1 MQFSNKISD
10 KIKRLVWRRIK
21 DYYYYSIAND
31 PPIIRNINYNV
42 VPHQKKVLISY
53 LTRGFAVRPE
63 INSGRTIIPELF
75 KIVKVF
81 TESGFAVDLVNCNDI
96 KSIKLILDTK
106 YDVLF
111 GFGEVFYRMS
121 EFQPNALTM
130 LYMTEQHPE
139 TSYKEEQKR
148 LDYFYERHNK
158 KVPIVRSG
166 QFYKIEHLK
175 KKYNSVITLSELEPL
190 KQMYNDPY
198 PIFPTGIINPQF
210 SFSDKEH
217 SFSRT
222 NFLWLGSSAVIH
234 KGLDLLIDVFKKR
247 DDVSL
252 HICGLNEQ
260 ARKILN
266 IPERANIYDYGYID
280 IQSET
285 FLNIVDK
292 CTYSILPSCAEGCA
306 TSITTCMLHGLI
318 PVVNK
323 DAGFNRLSDNALF
336 LKDFKIEYL
345 DNKISELSNYD
356 IEYLSKL
363 HERVFH
369 FARSSFILST
379 FEENFRTIVNDIIK
393 KNG

>member
-1 MQFSNKISD
+1 MQLSTTISD
-10 KIKRLVWRRIK
+10 KIKRIVWRRIK
-21 DYYYYSIAND
+21 DYYYYFIAID
-31 PPIIRNINYNV
+31 PPIIRNINYN
-42 VPHQKKVLISY
+42 PHSTQKKVLVSY
-53 LTRGFAVRPE
+53 LTRGFVIRPE
-63 INSGRTIIPELF
+63 DNSGRTIIPELF
-75 KIVKVF
+75 KIVRVF
-81 TESGFAVDLVNCNDI
+81 TELGFAIDLVNCNDI
-96 KSIKLILDTK
+96 KSIKLISDTK

-111 GFGEVFYRMS
+111 GFGEVFFRMS
-121 EFQPNALTM
+121 EFQPNALTT

-139 TSYKEEQKR
+139 ISYKEEQKR

-158 KVPIVRSG
+158 RVPIVRSG

-175 KKYNSVITLSELEPL
+175 KKYNSIITLSELEPL
-190 KQMYNDPY
+190 KQIYSNPY
-198 PIFPTGIINPQF
+198 PIFPTGIVNSKF
-210 SFSDKEH
+210 TFLNKDH

-234 KGLDLLIDVFKKR
+234 KGLDLLIDVFSKR

-252 HICGLNEQ
+252 HICGLNAK
-260 ARKILN
+260 ARKLLN
-266 IPERANIYDYGYID
+266 IPKKPNIYDYGHID

-285 FLNIVDK
+285 FLELVDK

-336 LKDFKIEYL
+336 LEDFKIEYL
-345 DNKISELSNYD
+345 DNIINELSNYD
-356 IEYLSKL
+356 DERLSNL
-363 HERVFH
+363 RERIFL

-379 FEENFRTIVNDIIK
+379 FEANFRTIISDIIK